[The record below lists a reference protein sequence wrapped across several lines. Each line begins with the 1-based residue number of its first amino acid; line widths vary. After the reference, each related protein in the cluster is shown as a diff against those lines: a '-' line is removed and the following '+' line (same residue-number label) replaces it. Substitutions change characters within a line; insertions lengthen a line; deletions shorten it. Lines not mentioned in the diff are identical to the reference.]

1 MDVGPAAKVVE
12 TGHEFLEHLIDAG
25 PTLMFRE
32 NLPDRLV
39 TYASG
44 NFERVLGFELGQVYA
59 TPRFFSQHIVP
70 ADRSRFETFVAAVI
84 SGQPHERGSDYEL
97 IDAAGNRRWFVVDL
111 GLQSVD
117 GADVL
122 IGHAA
127 DVTDR
132 VEAERAANEAVERY
146 QAIFTGVPSGIFRSA
161 ASGEILEA
169 NRKLAEI
176 FGYASVEKLKREV
189 PDVGVLYLDRH
200 DRLRFIESV
209 VAEGSVQNFETKI
222 RRRTG
227 EVIDVS
233 MNASVVRDGEGNVL
247 GFEGT
252 LLDVTV
258 QRSAEENAR
267 RAWAEADRANQAK
280 SVFLSRM
287 SHELRTPLNS
297 IIGFAQLLELRQP
310 DPEVADSVHHIIKGG
325 RHLLELINEILDIAK
340 VEAGRIGLSIEPVR
354 LGEVV
359 VETLALIRP
368 LAAARSISI
377 SYEGDQE
384 FERYVLAD
392 RQRLKQVLLNLLSNA
407 VKYNR
412 DGGTV
417 VVTSSIE
424 NEVVS
429 VAVADTGPGITPE
442 QLERLFVPFER
453 LDAEAT
459 GEEGTGLG
467 LSLSRHLTDAMGGVL
482 EVSST
487 YGQGSTFAV
496 ALPSSL
502 APLDM
507 PGVAMAMS
515 NPDGARAAVSLH
527 SVLYI
532 EDNIA
537 SISLVEQILALRPGL
552 SVETSMQGRLGVSL
566 AREHR
571 PDLILLDLNLAD
583 VSGRDV
589 LAELKADP
597 RTQPIPVLMIS
608 ADASPGQIQ
617 RLLDGGAAGYL
628 TKPLDVP
635 QFLGEVDRLLQL

>member
-1 MDVGPAAKVVE
+1 VEEGTAAKAADA
-12 TGHEFLEHLIDAG
+12 GQEFLEHLIDAG

-32 NLPDRLV
+32 RLPDRQV
-39 TYASG
+39 TYASR
-44 NFERVLGFELGQVYA
+44 NFERVLGFHPGQVHE
-59 TPRFFSQHIVP
+59 TPRFFSEQILP
-70 ADRSRFETFVAAVI
+70 ADRSRFEAFAAAVI
-84 SGQPHERGSDYEL
+84 SGQPHRRGSDFEL
-97 IDAAGNRRWFVVDL
+97 VDAAGDRRWFVVDL
-111 GLQSVD
+111 ALQSAN
-117 GADVL
+117 GANYL
-122 IGHAA
+122 LGHAA

-132 VEAERAANEAVERY
+132 VRAERAANEAVERY

-161 ASGEILEA
+161 PNGEILEA
-169 NRKLAEI
+169 NRMLAEI
-176 FGYASVEKLKREV
+176 FGYASVDELKREV
-189 PDVGVLYLDRH
+189 PHVGAVYLDRQ

-209 VAEGSVQNFETKI
+209 VTDGSVQNFETKI

-233 MNASVVRDGEGNVL
+233 INASVVRDRDGNVL

-252 LLDVTV
+252 LVDVTD

-297 IIGFAQLLELRQP
+297 IIGFAQLIELRQP
-310 DPEVADSVHHIIKGG
+310 EPEVADSVHHISKAG

-359 VETLALIRP
+359 HETIALIRP

-377 SYEGDQE
+377 GYEGDQG
-384 FERYVLAD
+384 FDTYVRAD
-392 RQRLKQVLLNLLSNA
+392 RQRLKQVMLNLLSNA
-407 VKYNR
+407 VKYNLEGGSVVITSTLD
-412 DGGTV
+412 DGF
-417 VVTSSIE
+417 
-424 NEVVS
+424 VS
-429 VAVADTGPGITPE
+429 VAVTDTGPGIKPE
-442 QLERLFVPFER
+442 QMERLFVPFER
-453 LDAEAT
+453 LGAEASS
-459 GEEGTGLG
+459 EEGTGLG
-467 LSLSRHLTDAMGGVL
+467 LTLSQNLTEAMGGVL

-487 YGQGSTFAV
+487 YREGSTFTLI
-496 ALPSSL
+496 LPSSL
-502 APLDM
+502 APLEM
-507 PGVAMAMS
+507 PGVAMAIS
-515 NPDGARAAVSLH
+515 DPEGARAAVNLH

-532 EDNIA
+532 EDNLA

-552 SVETSMQGRLGVSL
+552 SLETAMQGRLGVSL

-583 VSGRDV
+583 VSGREV
-589 LAELKADP
+589 LAELKVDP

>member
-1 MDVGPAAKVVE
+1 MNGDTSGQAVE
-12 TGHEFLEHLIDAG
+12 TDQDFLEHLIDAG

-32 NLPDRLV
+32 SLPDRRV
-39 TYASG
+39 TYASR
-44 NFERVLGFELGQVYA
+44 NFERVLGFDLGQIYEI
-59 TPRFFSQHIVP
+59 PRFFSERIVD
-70 ADRSRFETFVAAVI
+70 ADRSRYEALTAAVI
-84 SGQPHERGSDYEL
+84 TGQPPGRGGDYEL
-97 IDAAGNRRWFVVDL
+97 VDATGNRRWFVVDL
-111 GLQSVD
+111 RLQSVN
-117 GADVL
+117 GAQAL
-122 IGHAA
+122 LGHAA

-132 VEAERAANEAVERY
+132 VQSDRAANEAVERY

-161 ASGEILEA
+161 PGGEILEA

-176 FGYASVEKLKREV
+176 FGYSSVEELKREV
-189 PDVGVLYLDRH
+189 HDVGALYLDRH
-200 DRLRFIESV
+200 DRIRFIESV
-209 VAEGSVQNFETKI
+209 VAGGSIENFETKI

-227 EVIDVS
+227 EIIDVS
-233 MNASVVRDGEGNVL
+233 MNASVVKDREGNVL

-252 LLDVTV
+252 LVDVTV
-258 QRSAEENAR
+258 QRRAEENAR
-267 RAWAEADRANQAK
+267 RGWAEADRANQAK

-310 DPEVADSVHHIIKGG
+310 EPDVADSVHHIVKAGH
-325 RHLLELINEILDIAK
+325 HLLELINEILDIAK
-340 VEAGRIGLSIEPVR
+340 VEAGHIGLSIEPVR

-359 VETLALIRP
+359 LETLALIRP
-368 LAAARSISI
+368 LAAARAIAI
-377 SYEGDQE
+377 SYEGDPE
-384 FERYVLAD
+384 FGTYVLGD

-412 DGGTV
+412 EGG
-417 VVTSSIE
+417 
-424 NEVVS
+424 S
-429 VAVADTGPGITPE
+429 VAVTSRLEEGDVIVAVSDTGPGMTAD
-442 QLERLFVPFER
+442 QLDRLFVPFER
-453 LDAEAT
+453 LGAEAS

-467 LSLSRHLTDAMGGVL
+467 LTLSRNLTEAMGGVL

-487 YGQGSTFAV
+487 YGRGSTFTV
-496 ALPSSL
+496 TLPSSL

-507 PGVAMAMS
+507 PGVAMAIS
-515 NPDGARAAVSLH
+515 NPEEARAVANLH

-532 EDNIA
+532 EDNLA

-552 SVETSMQGRLGVSL
+552 SLQTAMQGSLGVSL
-566 AREHR
+566 AREHQ

-589 LAELKADP
+589 LAELKVDP
-597 RTQPIPVLMIS
+597 RTKSIPVLMIS

-617 RLLDGGAAGYL
+617 RLLDSGAAGYL

-635 QFLGEVDRLLQL
+635 QFLGEVDRLLQV

>member
-1 MDVGPAAKVVE
+1 MNGEASGKVVE
-12 TGHEFLEHLIDAG
+12 TDQEFLEHLIDAG

-32 NLPDRLV
+32 SLPDRLV
-39 TYASG
+39 TYASR
-44 NFERVLGFELGQVYA
+44 NFERVLGFEPGQVYE
-59 TPRFFSQHIVP
+59 TPRFFSELIVE
-70 ADRSRFETFVAAVI
+70 ADRSRFEAFVAAVI
-84 SGQPHERGSDYEL
+84 SGQATGGGSDYEVV
-97 IDAAGNRRWFVVDL
+97 DAAGHRRWFVVDL
-111 GLQSVD
+111 RLQSVN
-117 GADVL
+117 GTHAL
-122 IGHAA
+122 LGHAA

-132 VEAERAANEAVERY
+132 VQSDRAANEAVDRY

-161 ASGEILEA
+161 PSGQILEA

-176 FGYASVEKLKREV
+176 FGYASVEELKREV
-189 PDVGVLYLDRH
+189 HDVGALYLDRH
-200 DRLRFIESV
+200 DRLRFMESV
-209 VAEGSVQNFETKI
+209 VAGGSVENFETKI

-227 EVIDVS
+227 ELIDIS
-233 MNASVVRDGEGNVL
+233 MNASVVRDREGNVL

-258 QRSAEENAR
+258 QRRAEEDAR
-267 RAWAEADRANQAK
+267 RAWAEADEANQAK
-280 SVFLSRM
+280 SAFLSRM

-310 DPEVADSVHHIIKGG
+310 EPDVADSVHHIVNAG

-340 VEAGRIGLSIEPVR
+340 VEAGRIGLSVEPVR

-359 VETLALIRP
+359 LESLALIRP
-368 LAAARSISI
+368 LAAARAIEISNE
-377 SYEGDQE
+377 SDQE
-384 FERYVLAD
+384 FQTYLLAD

-412 DGGTV
+412 EGG
-417 VVTSSIE
+417 
-424 NEVVS
+424 S
-429 VAVADTGPGITPE
+429 VAVTSRLEDGDVIVAVSDTGPGMTSD
-442 QLERLFVPFER
+442 QLDRLFVPFER
-453 LDAEAT
+453 LGAEAS

-467 LSLSRHLTDAMGGVL
+467 LTLSRNLTEAMGGVL
-482 EVSST
+482 EVSSI
-487 YGQGSTFAV
+487 YGRGSTFTV
-496 ALPSSL
+496 TLPSSL

-515 NPDGARAAVSLH
+515 NPEQTRAVASLH

-552 SVETSMQGRLGVSL
+552 SLQTAMQGRLGVSL
-566 AREHR
+566 AREHQ

-583 VSGRDV
+583 TSGRDV
-589 LAELKADP
+589 LTELKADP
-597 RTQPIPVLMIS
+597 RTKPIPVLMIS

-635 QFLGEVDRLLQL
+635 QFLGEVDRLLRL